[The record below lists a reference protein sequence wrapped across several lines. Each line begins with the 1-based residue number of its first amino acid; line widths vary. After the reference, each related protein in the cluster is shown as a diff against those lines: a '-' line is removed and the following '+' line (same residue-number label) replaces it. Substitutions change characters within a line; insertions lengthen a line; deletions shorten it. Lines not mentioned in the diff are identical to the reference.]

1 MTASMTTASPA
12 RGAITENAIARTV
25 RLGVVRIRY
34 EVRAYFR
41 QGDTVFFTF
50 LFPVVM
56 LTIFSVSFSEGNF
69 GVTTDGT
76 EISAGRFFLPA
87 MLAAGILLSGLQNLA
102 IDIAMEKSDG
112 TLKRLAGSPL
122 PVVSYF
128 MGKLGQSFVTGLMQA
143 AVLLALGFTVFQVPL
158 PDDPSRWWTFAWVF
172 VLGVI
177 TSAILG
183 IALSA
188 VPRSGKSAN
197 AVVIPIV
204 LVLQF
209 ISGVYLS
216 FSNLPDWLQNF
227 ASIFPLKWMAQGMRS
242 VFLPDELVVLEQN
255 ESWDLP
261 GIALVLGIWLVVGLF
276 AARLTF
282 RWIRKDS

>member
-1 MTASMTTASPA
+1 MSTTTTPRPGLSENSGA
-12 RGAITENAIARTV
+12 RAV
-25 RLGVVRIRY
+25 RLGALRIGY

-41 QGDTVFFTF
+41 QADTVFFTF

-56 LTIFSVSFSEGNF
+56 LTIFSVSFSEASF
-69 GVTTDGT
+69 GQTASGD
-76 EISAGRFFLPA
+76 EITAAWFFLPA
-87 MLAAGILLSGLQNLA
+87 MLAAGVLLSGLQNLA

-122 PVVSYF
+122 PIVSYF
-128 MGKLGQSFVTGLMQA
+128 IGKLGQSFVTGLLQA
-143 AVLLALGFTVFQVPL
+143 GVLLLLGFTVFQVP
-158 PDDPSRWWTFAWVF
+158 PPENAENWVTFAWVF
-172 VLGVI
+172 TLGVL

-188 VPRSGKSAN
+188 VPRSGKSAT

-209 ISGVYLS
+209 ISGVYLR
-216 FSNLPDWLQNF
+216 FSDLPDWLQNF

-261 GIALVLGIWLVVGLF
+261 GIAIALGIWLVVGLIV
-276 AARLTF
+276 ARLTF